1 MMRATEPRQPQVC
14 GRHPRRRAGL
24 ASVAVALLMLLG
36 AALPE
41 PPPEPV
47 DERLIGRF
55 DLKGWRRLGVL
66 TLQMPTIEAGGPD
79 AMFDTDIRTAVFAP
93 GVSQGTFRL
102 DFKQQEVV
110 RHIAIA
116 PGEGARCRVTLTVV
130 EQGTSRFQ
138 AGEQEVDGGERAV
151 FKLKDVPCSALVVD
165 VTRLDGGTPLSVA
178 TINVIGQLDF
188 NAISIEDVPD
198 TLAKGGTFPLRV
210 VGRDHHGGLTD
221 VTERVELIVNPS
233 RALAINEDGTAT
245 ARIESPVDIRP
256 RLRSLVG
263 LNRPLLV
270 TGLASAPPS
279 PISTR
284 GARVITLHLQGEPP
298 FEVFRRH
305 SGAKEEV
312 SLGRTEGV
320 IFYDDNVEPGI
331 AYAYSAR
338 QVDTLGNPV
347 SKTSEAARV
356 RCRTRLMPGWIDP
369 GHMAVLVVLFTDSFE
384 PGEQDAIISSLEAA
398 RRFIYR
404 HSRGRIVLSLT
415 YLSVP
420 GPTPV
425 TSGPTMLHIEERL
438 RQIGIRD
445 DSYGAIYAMAGDLE
459 GDFGGFRLLGRSI
472 GAMGRG
478 EPVATPEGALG
489 PDPAA
494 AWGFVHELRHMLAP
508 LLAPG
513 GNGATWPSGHFEQD
527 FGELGLLGSLN
538 GRPFTAGEAWDGQA
552 ALLADLPGWERLGA
566 PWRRPFEVEDSD
578 GDGVP
583 DDDPRLPFD
592 EARLET
598 DPNNNDTDGDGLDDF
613 AELAVGLYRGS
624 DPLNPDTDG
633 DGIEDGEDRWPFS
646 NHTGRIP
653 HGREVSVLASVP
665 SPAEPDRTPVVLAAG
680 WDERALAIEII
691 SDQPLDVFLEIDG
704 SGQLGRWESDVSTA
718 AGACDVWAGDR
729 RIVVRGHTNPVGVF
743 VGGQPVPGAEVTA
756 TLDEQG
762 RYRLMTALPLD
773 MPPGASD
780 VALPARAPLVPGL
793 RLVAGTQ
800 LGLGVTLRPSRTEEP
815 APFDATPPDSGWF
828 SLFETHRLVQAR
840 LEESAQGD

>member
-1 MMRATEPRQPQVC
+1 
-14 GRHPRRRAGL
+14 
-24 ASVAVALLMLLG
+24 MLLG
-36 AALPE
+36 AAA
-41 PPPEPV
+41 PEPV

-66 TLQMPTIEAGGPD
+66 TLQTPTLEAGGPD

-93 GVSQGTFRL
+93 GVSEATFRL
-102 DFKQQEVV
+102 DFSQQEVV

-151 FKLKDVPCSALVVD
+151 FKLKDVPCSALIID
-165 VTRLDGGTPLSVA
+165 VARLDGGTPLSVA

-188 NAISIEDVPD
+188 DAISIEDVPD
-198 TLAKGGTFPLRV
+198 SLAKGGSFPLRV

-270 TGLASAPPS
+270 TGLAPAPPT
-279 PISTR
+279 PISER

-305 SGAKEEV
+305 SGSKEEV
-312 SLGRTEGV
+312 SLGRIEGV
-320 IFYDDNVEPGI
+320 TFYDDNVEPGI

-338 QVDTLGNPV
+338 RVDTLGNPV

-369 GHMAVLVVLFTDSFE
+369 GHMSVLVVLFSDSFDE
-384 PGEQDAIISSLEAA
+384 GEQDGIISSLEAA
-398 RRFIYR
+398 RRFVYL

-445 DSYGAIYAMAGDLE
+445 DSYGAVFAIATDIV
-459 GDFGGFRLLGRSI
+459 GDFGGFQVLGRSR

-478 EPVATPEGALG
+478 EAVPTPKGALG

-494 AWGFVHELRHMLAP
+494 AFSFVHELQHVFAP
-508 LLAPG
+508 LLAPEG
-513 GNGATWPSGHFEQD
+513 DIARWPAGHFSQD
-527 FGELGLLGSLN
+527 FGALGLLGSAN
-538 GRPFTAGEAWDGQA
+538 GRPFPAGDAWDGQA
-552 ALLADLPGWERLGA
+552 ALLASMPEWESLGL
-566 PWRRPFEVEDSD
+566 PWRRPFEVEDRD
-578 GDGVP
+578 GDGLA
-583 DDDPRLPFD
+583 DDDLRLPFD
-592 EARLET
+592 ELRLQT
-598 DPNNNDTDGDGLDDF
+598 DPDNSDTDGDGLDDF
-613 AELAVGLYRGS
+613 DELAAGLYRGS

-653 HGREVSVLASVP
+653 YGREVTVCASVP
-665 SPAEPDRTPVVLAAG
+665 SPAEPDKPPVVLAAG

-691 SDQPLDVFLEIDG
+691 TDQACDLFLEIDG

-718 AGACDVWAGDR
+718 PGASDVWAGDR
-729 RIVVRGHTNPVGVF
+729 MIVVRGHTDPVGVF
-743 VGGQPVPGAEVTA
+743 IGGQPVPGAEVTA

-762 RYRLMTALPLD
+762 RYRLMTTLPAAL
-773 MPPGASD
+773 PPGARD
-780 VALPARAPLVPGL
+780 VAIPPRAPQVPGL
-793 RLVAGTQ
+793 RLVEGTQ
-800 LGLGVTLRPSRTEEP
+800 LGLGVTLRPARPDEP
-815 APFDATPPDSGWF
+815 APFEATPPDSDWF
-828 SLFETHRLVQAR
+828 SLFETHRLVPASLQPPPAPG
-840 LEESAQGD
+840 S